1 MCIRNLSSDKTTSA
15 GVLQGPTTLWSL
27 LLVSGSSS
35 IQPIKKKK
43 KKKHVYMWATINEK
57 SRNTRLKVL
66 FMCHFSSLWILS
78 LFCPFDLHLI
88 FSFSFPSKYGLSSG
102 AW

>member
-1 MCIRNLSSDKTTSA
+1 MCIRNLISDKTTSA

-43 KKKHVYMWATINEK
+43 KKKSMYTCEQQLM
-57 SRNTRLKVL
+57 RNQEILDLR
-66 FMCHFSSLWILS
+66 FCSCAISAPFEYFPFSV
-78 LFCPFDLHLI
+78 HLI
-88 FSFSFPSKYGLSSG
+88 YI
-102 AW
+102 